1 MKKFIAFVQ
10 FLALALCLA
19 AAKEKEVPKV
29 QKTMPFTKGINLTGW
44 LEGYNNSNWRSD
56 LFGKQD
62 FEDIKSLGVEIVRIP
77 IFFEEF
83 SSGSPDYIVEDWLWE
98 KIDKAVEWC
107 TELKMYMI
115 IDFHNDCGYK
125 TKTKPNVEDML
136 LKIWKQI
143 AERYKNS
150 GEYVLY
156 EIMNEP
162 HFESGNKASD
172 VAKWGKL
179 QGNVLKA
186 IRAVDKRH
194 TVIVCAEDYCS
205 VTYLLKLPDY
215 KDDNLIYNFHDYTPM
230 LFTHQGASWAGLE
243 NVRHIPFPYSK
254 EKMPKMPKKQKDQ
267 GWIES
272 MFANYKTEGS
282 EEYLVKPLDE
292 AVKFAN
298 KRGVALMCNE
308 YGVVMD
314 YADNAERC
322 NWYRLKGKWMQE
334 RNICRVSWDYRNKLG
349 VFTND
354 SWYPSQARFPE
365 DLNVELLK
373 AMEFNVPQIKPR
385 KRFSWLENAKKTGDY
400 TIYRNGFARGTYFAG
415 WCDSFRIN
423 RKDSVSGESYIYVGK
438 AEKYNAIGCRFGE
451 SCDFSDLVK
460 SGMSLEVELSTGQK
474 DLDIKVYFVD
484 KETPGKGKENQ
495 PWRCQVTIDG
505 RSLPAD
511 GKWHKVRIPLKE
523 FADAGAWSDSEN
535 KWYDAEGLFSWEKVN
550 ELKFDFGE
558 KGLKN
563 SLSVRSIAIK

>member
-1 MKKFIAFVQ
+1 MKKIIAFVQ
-10 FLALALCLA
+10 FVVLLLCFT
-19 AAKEKEVPKV
+19 AAKEKDVPKV

-44 LEGYNNSNWRSD
+44 LEGYSNNNWRSD

-83 SSGSPDYIVEDWLWE
+83 SSGAPDYIVEDWLWQ
-98 KIDKAVEWC
+98 KIDNAVEWC

-125 TKTKPNVEDML
+125 SKTKPKVEDML
-136 LKIWKQI
+136 LKVWKQV

-186 IRAVDKRH
+186 IRAVDKKH

-205 VTYLLKLPDY
+205 VKYLLKLPDY

-243 NVRHIPFPYSK
+243 NVRHIPFPYSE
-254 EKMPKMPKKQKDQ
+254 EKMPEMPKKQKEQ

-272 MFANYKTEGS
+272 LFANYKTEGI
-282 EEYLVKPLDE
+282 EENLVKPLDE

-308 YGVVMD
+308 YGVVMT
-314 YADNAERC
+314 YADSSERV
-322 NWYRLKGKWMQE
+322 NWYRLKGKWMEE
-334 RNICRVSWDYRNKLG
+334 RNICRVSWDYRDKLG

-354 SWYPSQARFPE
+354 SWFPTRARFPE
-365 DLNVELLK
+365 DLNVELIK
-373 AMEFNVPQIKPR
+373 AMGLNVPPIKSR
-385 KRFSWLENAKKTGDY
+385 ARHSWLENAKKSGDY
-400 TIYRNGFARGTYFAG
+400 TIYRNGFAKGTYPGG
-415 WCDSFRIN
+415 WCKSLRIN
-423 RKDSVSGESYIYVGK
+423 KKDSASGETCIYIEK
-438 AEKYNAIGCRFGE
+438 AEKFNAAGCFFGE
-451 SCDFSDLVK
+451 SCNFS
-460 SGMSLEVELSTGQK
+460 SL
-474 DLDIKVYFVD
+474 
-484 KETPGKGKENQ
+484 
-495 PWRCQVTIDG
+495 
-505 RSLPAD
+505 
-511 GKWHKVRIPLKE
+511 
-523 FADAGAWSDSEN
+523 
-535 KWYDAEGLFSWEKVN
+535 
-550 ELKFDFGE
+550 
-558 KGLKN
+558 
-563 SLSVRSIAIK
+563 

>member
-19 AAKEKEVPKV
+19 VAKEKEVPKV
-29 QKTMPFTKGINLTGW
+29 QKTMPFTKGLNLTGW

-125 TKTKPNVEDML
+125 TKTKPDVEDML

-230 LFTHQGASWAGLE
+230 LFTHQGASWVGLE

-254 EKMPKMPKKQKDQ
+254 EKMPEMPKKQREQ

-272 MFANYKTEGS
+272 MFANYKTEGK

-308 YGVVMD
+308 YGVAMS
-314 YADNAERC
+314 YADKSERA

-334 RNICRVSWDYRNKLG
+334 RNICRVSWDYRDKFG

-354 SWYPSQARFPE
+354 SWFPSQARFPE

-373 AMEFNVPQIKPR
+373 AMELNVPQMKGR
-385 KRFSWLENAKKTGDY
+385 KRDSWLENAKKTGDY
-400 TIYRNGFARGTYFAG
+400 TIYSKGFAKGVYPGG
-415 WCDSFRIN
+415 WCNSLRVN
-423 RKDSVSGESYIYVGK
+423 KKDSASGEPYIYVGK
-438 AEKYNAIGCRFGE
+438 AEKYNAFGCVFNE
-451 SCDFSDLVK
+451 SCDFSALVK
-460 SGMSLEVELSTGQK
+460 SGKSLEVELSTGQK
-474 DLDIKVYFVD
+474 NLDIKVYFAD
-484 KETPGKGKENQ
+484 KEMPGNGKENK
-495 PWRCQVTIDG
+495 PWRCQATIDA
-505 RSLPAD
+505 SNVPAD
-511 GKWHKVRIPLKE
+511 GKWHKVRIPLKDFTE
-523 FADAGAWSDSEN
+523 AGAWSDFEN